1 MWDIGIYHTP
11 EMEQGTSAMTP
22 VFGSIAMEFLA
33 AQQELEKHFIIGL
46 LNHIYCAAT
55 VNL

>member
-11 EMEQGTSAMTP
+11 EMDPSTSDMAP
-22 VFGSIAMEFLA
+22 VLGSIAMEFLA
-33 AQQELEKHFIIGL
+33 AQQEPEELSVIGL